1 MTDDTTP
8 KLPKLLTSGGIAARH
23 GVTRRSVES
32 SPSLPPPD
40 TIADTGGRKLR
51 LWTVASADR
60 WWRERRPKGYR
71 SDLPGKYTGRVV
83 GAAPSLR
90 APVTPEQTADAALA
104 AAVRALIH
112 QAVTV
117 GATFAIA
124 WSPPGDKHTGVALT
138 ADLVHDGGMVVSQLD
153 LIDRT
158 ADDLPSVIDAIT
170 ALAEQAA
177 ERIKAGDW

>member
-8 KLPKLLTSGGIAARH
+8 ELPKLLTSGGIAARH
-23 GVTRRSVES
+23 GVTRSSVES

-83 GAAPSLR
+83 RSL
-90 APVTPEQTADAALA
+90 TP
-104 AAVRALIH
+104 
-112 QAVTV
+112 QAGLGEDLTV
-117 GATFAIA
+117 GAEG
-124 WSPPGDKHTGVALT
+124 PDEC
-138 ADLVHDGGMVVSQLD
+138 
-153 LIDRT
+153 R
-158 ADDLPSVIDAIT
+158 
-170 ALAEQAA
+170 
-177 ERIKAGDW
+177 